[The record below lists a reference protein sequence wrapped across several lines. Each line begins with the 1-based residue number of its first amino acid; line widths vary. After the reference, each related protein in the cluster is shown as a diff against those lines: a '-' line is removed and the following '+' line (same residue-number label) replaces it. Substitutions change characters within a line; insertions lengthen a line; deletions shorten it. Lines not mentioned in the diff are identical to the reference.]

1 MIRDFLQRRRRL
13 LLACALALG
22 VIVGALVLYSYSS
35 AETRDAVEGTCVHNV
50 ERMHPGS
57 VIEVQSMKRES
68 STAFTLNGTAATTGG
83 ETAEFSCFVYSDMHG
98 GWQIAMNGE
107 EPTR

>member
-1 MIRDFLQRRRRL
+1 MIRDFFQRRRRL
-13 LLACALALG
+13 LVACVLALG
-22 VIVGALVLYSYSS
+22 VIVGALALYTYGSP
-35 AETRDAVEGTCVHNV
+35 ETRDAVKGLCVHSV

-57 VIEVQSMKRES
+57 VIEVQSTKRET
-68 STAFTLNGTAATTGG
+68 STAFTLNGTAATTDG

-98 GWQIAMNGE
+98 GWQIAMDGE

>member
-1 MIRDFLQRRRRL
+1 
-13 LLACALALG
+13 
-22 VIVGALVLYSYSS
+22 
-35 AETRDAVEGTCVHNV
+35 
-50 ERMHPGS
+50 MHPGS
-57 VIEVQSMKRES
+57 VIEVQAMKRES
-68 STAFTLNGTAATTGG
+68 STAFTLTGTAATTDG